1 MVTGAE
7 GEQLTSAADAPPAR
21 ARVGAED
28 ASLRHVLPYRLRKL
42 WGPSG
47 YQDGRKSLGYFEGW
61 YFKLVDA
68 AQDRAMAVIPGISMA
83 RDGERHA
90 FVQLNRDDGATAY
103 WRYPVEDF
111 EWSRDRFEIR
121 IGPNRFSSRGMDLDL
136 SGEAGTLKGAVTFG
150 PWVPWPVTLFSPGIM
165 GWYRF
170 VPFMECYHGVL
181 GLDHAVE
188 GSLALDGVTVDFAGG
203 RGYAEKD
210 WGRSF
215 PEAWVWLQS
224 NHFAAS
230 SGTSLTL
237 SVAKIPFVG
246 GWFVGQ
252 IAGLLHE
259 GRLYRFA
266 TYTGAKLTRLE
277 HGEGGVAVVM
287 ADRRHEL
294 LVEADG
300 ARPGVLASP
309 VLGGMTGRVQESLRG
324 RVHARLTRVADGSV
338 VFEGDGTSVGMEL
351 MDPDSVLATAG
362 ASATSGRPAR
372 D

>member
-1 MVTGAE
+1 MVMG
-7 GEQLTSAADAPPAR
+7 TSL
-21 ARVGAED
+21 V
-28 ASLRHVLPYRLRKL
+28 PYRLRKL
-42 WGPSG
+42 WDPAA

-68 AQDRAMAVIPGISMA
+68 TQEHVLAVIPGISMA

-90 FVQLNRDDGATAY
+90 FVQLNRDDGTTAY
-103 WRYPVEDF
+103 WRFPADDF
-111 EWSRDRFEIR
+111 AWSHERFEVC
-121 IGPNRFSSRGMDLDL
+121 IGPNRFSADRIAVDL

-150 PWVPWPVTLFSPGIM
+150 PWVPWPVTAFSPGIM

-181 GLDHAVE
+181 GFDHSVE
-188 GSLALDGVTVDFAGG
+188 GSLAIDGAEIDFTGG

-224 NHFAAS
+224 NHFGAP
-230 SGTSLTL
+230 GTSLTL
-237 SVAKIPFVG
+237 SVAKIPFAG
-246 GWFVGQ
+246 GSFVGQ

-259 GRLYRFA
+259 GHVYRFA

-277 HGEGGVAVVM
+277 HREGGVTVVM

-294 LVEADG
+294 TVDADG
-300 ARPGVLASP
+300 ARPGELASP

-324 RVHARLTRVADGSV
+324 RVHVRLERVAGGAV
-338 VFEGDGTSVGMEL
+338 IFEGDGTSAGIEL
-351 MDPDSVLATAG
+351 MDPRGVLAV
-362 ASATSGRPAR
+362 
-372 D
+372 